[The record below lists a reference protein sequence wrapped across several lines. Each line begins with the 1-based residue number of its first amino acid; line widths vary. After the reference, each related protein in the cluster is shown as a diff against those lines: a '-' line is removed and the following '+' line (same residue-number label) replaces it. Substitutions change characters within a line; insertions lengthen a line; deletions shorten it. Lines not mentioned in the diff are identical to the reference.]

1 LYSNLFQAI
10 FTNNLPMRL
19 VFFAIILGIIAVI
32 PLGIWISMGI
42 FSVWLFYKLKN
53 LNGIQVE
60 IIQKNQYDPET
71 LEQMK

>member
-1 LYSNLFQAI
+1 LCSNLFQAI
-10 FTNNLPMRL
+10 FTNNLSMRI
-19 VFFAIILGIIAVI
+19 VFLGIILGVIAVI
-32 PLGIWISMGI
+32 PFGIWISMGI

-53 LNGIQVE
+53 LDGIQIE

>member
-1 LYSNLFQAI
+1 
-10 FTNNLPMRL
+10 MRI
-19 VFFAIILGIIAVI
+19 VFLGIILGVIAIIPFGV
-32 PLGIWISMGI
+32 WISMGI

-53 LNGIQVE
+53 LDDIHVE